1 MPWNVQGGGGP
12 WGPSGGGNGPWG
24 GGGGQRGPDIEELLR
39 RGQDR
44 MRGLLPG
51 GLGAKGIILIV
62 VALLVLWGASGFYT
76 VEPEEEGVELMFGK
90 YYQTTKPGLNY
101 HFPYPFQTLL
111 VVPVL
116 TVRREEIG
124 FRSASEGARGGGA
137 RNVPGESLMLTGDE
151 NIIETNFV
159 VQWAVKDAAAYIF
172 NVRNPRQTV
181 RDAAES
187 AMREVV
193 GKTTLAS
200 ALAEGR
206 QQVASQTEEL
216 LQRILDEYETG
227 IVVTELLLQRS
238 DPPEAVIDDYRDVQ
252 RAKADEERLIN
263 EAQAYHNRILP
274 EASGQAAQ
282 VRQEAQAYKQ
292 QVVARAEG
300 AAKRFLA
307 VHDQYRLAQEVT
319 KKRIYLET
327 MERVFRD
334 MNKVIIDSGEGG
346 AGAVVPYLPLPEIQ
360 KRATGARGGG
370 Q

>member
-24 GGGGQRGPDIEELLR
+24 GGQKGPDIEDLLR

-51 GLGAKGIILIV
+51 GLGAKGIMLIA
-62 VALLVLWGASGFYT
+62 VALFVLWCASGFYT

-124 FRSASEGARGGGA
+124 FLTAPEGARGGGV
-137 RNVPGESLMLTGDE
+137 RNVPSESLMLTGDE

-193 GKTTLAS
+193 GKTTLAA

-206 QQVASQTEEL
+206 ERVADQTEVL
-216 LQRILDEYETG
+216 LQRILDEYLTG
-227 IVVTELLLQRS
+227 IIVTDLLLQRS

-252 RAKADEERLIN
+252 RAKADQERLIN

-282 VRQEAQAYKQ
+282 VRQEAQAYKE

-300 AAKRFLA
+300 SAKRFLA
-307 VHDQYRLAQEVT
+307 VYEQYRLAKEVT

-360 KRATGARGGG
+360 KRAAGARGAG